1 MPMLFSKGVG
11 PSSNASTV
19 PFSFTD
25 AFTSRPAV
33 TTFSCHAKYTL
44 TAASEVGRVVL
55 VDDEVDV
62 APLEAVSSPPP
73 HAVAANAR
81 ANTAT
86 ALIMRF
92 MIED

>member
-1 MPMLFSKGVG
+1 MPMLFSKAFG
-11 PSSNASTV
+11 PSSNASTA
-19 PFSFTD
+19 PFSFAD

-33 TTFSCHAKYTL
+33 PTFSCHAKYTL

-55 VDDEVDV
+55 VDDAVDV
-62 APLEAVSSPPP
+62 APVEALSSPPP
-73 HAVAANAR
+73 HAAATTR

-86 ALIMRF
+86 ALTERF